1 MTEEEKLAEEYYY
14 KTYPV
19 TLNIGEEE
27 RKRVVIDIFLAGL
40 KAKIERIEKEKCELL
55 GLIQAKDNLIEM
67 MKCCATCKYWNYKDI
82 QKYCNKRTG
91 TPEFAG
97 RLFKCDKWELVK

>member
-1 MTEEEKLAEEYYY
+1 MEDKNDRRR
-14 KTYPV
+14 K
-19 TLNIGEEE
+19 
-27 RKRVVIDIFLAGL
+27 KRVVTDIFLAGL

-82 QKYCNKRTG
+82 QKYCKFLLG
-91 TPEFAG
+91 
-97 RLFKCDKWELVK
+97 VI